1 MRTHPLPRVQIKPLN
16 RLGKNIKAQSSVN
29 NEANRTMSVK
39 YSKIW
44 RTLTNFTTGVN
55 ALAAYDSYIFTT
67 LENNFAYIHTELYFV
82 DKFLTSVINKRYVP

>member
-1 MRTHPLPRVQIKPLN
+1 
-16 RLGKNIKAQSSVN
+16 
-29 NEANRTMSVK
+29 MSVK